1 MTTLA
6 SELQT
11 WSGSGYTAVTPS
23 RSYTSP
29 ALMGSGQGDQYWGQV
44 LTNMGAP
51 VTQSNI
57 DFLNG
62 WSSREGTKAT
72 WNPLATTQG
81 PGAGTFNSTGV
92 QNFATLDQGAQY
104 TAATLTNGHYPSIV
118 AALKSGDA
126 SGANGGGVLAAGDP
140 SNPSSGIAAGSG
152 AGSTSGAMT
161 ATLASAASSAAT
173 SVTGGQQVSLGIQP
187 TLFGD
192 IQKWITDISKG
203 VWSGVWTPVATAFQ
217 DIQNWF
223 IRAFVIVVGLVI
235 LAIGLIKIT
244 GADEKILAMMKEAAP
259 AALAA

>member
-1 MTTLA
+1 MTTMA
-6 SELQT
+6 NELQT

-23 RSYTSP
+23 NSYTSP
-29 ALMGSGQGDQYWGQV
+29 AFMGSGQRNQYWGQV
-44 LTNMGAP
+44 LTNVGAP

-62 WSSREGTKAT
+62 WSQREGTQAA

-81 PGAGTFNSTGV
+81 PGSAFNNVGV
-92 QNFATLDQGAQY
+92 RNFATADEGAQY
-104 TAATLTNGHYPSIV
+104 TAATLTNGRYPSIV
-118 AALKSGDA
+118 AALKTGDA
-126 SGANGGGVLAAGDP
+126 SGASGSGVLPAGDP
-140 SNPSSGIAAGSG
+140 NNSSSGIAGGSG
-152 AGSTSGAMT
+152 AGSTGGAIGGM
-161 ATLASAASSAAT
+161 AANAASSVAT

-192 IQKWITDISKG
+192 IQTWITDISKG
-203 VWSGVWTPVATAFQ
+203 VWQSVWGSVSSTFL

-223 IRAFVIVVGLVI
+223 IRAFVIITGLVI

-244 GADEKILAMMKEAAP
+244 GADEKIMAMMREAAP